1 MGNYADKLNMHL
13 LEPPPAETSE
23 RKIAEDA
30 PAAIAYLDRHN
41 VDDLYEALGLSNY
54 VKDNQNGVK

>member
-1 MGNYADKLNMHL
+1 MPDYADKLNMHL

-30 PAAIAYLDRHN
+30 PAAISYLDRHN
-41 VDDLYEALGLSNY
+41 ITDLYEALGLTNY
-54 VKDNQNGVK
+54 VKGNR